1 MKTKVNKTWYYQLK
15 KSHEKAIKEEIRL
28 VKQQTDR
35 FFNYPVAFD
44 IKTGCSKEK
53 IQEYLLESVANLGQA
68 KYKLEK
74 FINSYEPD
82 ETKKPDWGKIES
94 FVKRNA
100 KKINTSFDIHSKWDP
115 YYVISEFFCSVKW
128 QVPESE
134 KNNDRVF
141 RIVGKYCE
149 IY

>member
-44 IKTGCSKEK
+44 IKTGCTKEK
-53 IQEYLLESVANLGQA
+53 IQQYLLESVENLGKAQ
-68 KYKLEK
+68 YQLEIFLNK
-74 FINSYEPD
+74 YEPD
-82 ETKKPDWGKIES
+82 ETIKPDWMKIEE

-100 KKINTSFDIHSKWDP
+100 KKINNSLDIRSVWDP
-115 YYVISEFFCSVKW
+115 YYVISNFFCSAKW
-128 QVPESE
+128 GVPESE

-141 RIVGKYCE
+141 GIVNKYCE